1 MLLLTYTAVGISLS
15 LQEVNLA
22 NNQLASLPE
31 LWTSLWGMP
40 NPSTGLLTTT
50 SEPESSS
57 AGDAKKDTSGGGNK
71 VKVLV
76 LGNPLMQP

>member
-1 MLLLTYTAVGISLS
+1 LS

-31 LWTSLWGMP
+31 PWTSLWGMP

-50 SEPESSS
+50 SEPESSG
-57 AGDAKKDTSGGGNK
+57 AVDTKKDTSGGSK